1 MKSPVCYSCG
11 LFASVKLK
19 MHFARFRL
27 HDFTIMREKRL
38 IIWILGA
45 LATVTPFAIDLYL
58 PAFTQIAIDF
68 GTTPSTVSLSVS
80 SYFIGMAI
88 GQILYG
94 PLLDRF
100 GRKRPLY
107 VGLVVFILASIGC
120 MQSESVDIM
129 IGLRFL
135 QALGGSVAWV
145 GAVAMV
151 RDFFPVEESAKV
163 FSLLILIIG
172 LSPLLAPT
180 LGGFIVTLWG
190 WQAVFIVLASIAVFV
205 LLLVLFFLPEGHKP
219 DRTVSLKPKPIIQT
233 FIGIIRNPQFATY
246 TLSGAFAFATL
257 FIYVAGSPV
266 IFMEM
271 YQVSPQMYGG
281 IFALLSVG
289 FIGGSQ
295 LNIWLTRAYK
305 SARIFHVALLC
316 QVLTSFLF
324 LICVFGGWIGLYGTI
339 GMFFICLTCVGLIN
353 PNANALALAPFV
365 RNIGSASAL
374 LGCTQIGVAALAS
387 SGVGIFNSGDIVP
400 IIALLTT
407 TTSMAFVILLIGLK
421 SVDKASLAV
430 NSGTGPTSH

>member
-1 MKSPVCYSCG
+1 MK
-11 LFASVKLK
+11 
-19 MHFARFRL
+19 
-27 HDFTIMREKRL
+27 EKRL

-58 PAFTQIAIDF
+58 PAFSQIANDF
-68 GTTPSTVSLSVS
+68 GTTASTVSLSVS

-100 GRKRPLY
+100 GRKPPLY
-107 VGLVVFILASIGC
+107 IGLVVFVLASIGC
-120 MQSESVDIM
+120 MQSENVNVM

-135 QALGGSVAWV
+135 QALGGSAAWV

-163 FSLLILIIG
+163 FSLLFLIIG

-190 WQAVFIVLASIAVFV
+190 WQAVFIALAAIAVFV
-205 LLLVLFFLPEGHKP
+205 ALLVLFLLPEAQRP
-219 DRTVSLKPKPIIQT
+219 DQSVSLKPKPIILT
-233 FIGIIRNPQFATY
+233 FISVVRNPQFATY
-246 TLSGAFAFATL
+246 TFSGAFAFATL

-271 YQVSPQMYGG
+271 YHVSPQGYGA

-295 LNIWLTRAYK
+295 LNIWLNKSYS
-305 SARIFHVALLC
+305 SARIFQVALIC
-316 QVLTSFLF
+316 QVIASFVF
-324 LICVFGGWIGLYGTI
+324 LICVFFGWLGLYGTV
-339 GMFFICLTCVGLIN
+339 GMFFVCLTCVGLIN
-353 PNANALALAPFV
+353 PNANALALAPFE

-400 IIALLTT
+400 VVALLTT
-407 TTSMAFVILLIGLK
+407 TTSVSFVILLIGLRSLDKELLTAK
-421 SVDKASLAV
+421 SNV
-430 NSGTGPTSH
+430 GPPTH

>member
-1 MKSPVCYSCG
+1 MCRYSRRS
-11 LFASVKLK
+11 FASVKLK
-19 MHFARFRL
+19 MHFARFPQYG
-27 HDFTIMREKRL
+27 FQIMKEKKL
-38 IIWILGA
+38 IIWILGG

-58 PAFTQIAIDF
+58 PAFSQIADDF
-68 GTTPSTVSLSVS
+68 GTTPTTVSLSVS

-100 GRKRPLY
+100 GRKPPLY
-107 VGLVVFILASIGC
+107 VGLVVFILASIGV
-120 MQSESVDIM
+120 MQSESVEVM

-135 QALGGSVAWV
+135 QALGGSAAWV

-190 WQAVFIVLASIAVFV
+190 WQAEFIVLASIALVV
-205 LLLVLFFLPEGHKP
+205 LILVLFFLPVGYRP
-219 DRTVSLKPKPIIQT
+219 DPTVSLKPKPIIFT
-233 FIGIIRNPQFATY
+233 FINVVRNPQFATY
-246 TLSGAFAFATL
+246 TFSGAFAFATL

-271 YQVSPQMYGG
+271 YHVSPQEYGG

-295 LNIWLTRAYK
+295 LNIWLTRTHT
-305 SARIFHVALLC
+305 SEGIFRVALVC
-316 QVLTSFLF
+316 QVITSFLF
-324 LICVFGGWIGLYGTI
+324 LLCVFYGWLGLFGTI
-339 GMFFICLTCVGLIN
+339 GMFFVCLSCVGLIN

-365 RNIGSASAL
+365 KNIGSASAL
-374 LGCTQIGVAALAS
+374 LGCTQIGIAALAS
-387 SGVGIFNSGDIVP
+387 SGVGIFDSGDIVP
-400 IIALLTT
+400 IIGLLTT
-407 TTSMAFVILLIGLK
+407 TTSVALIILLIGLR
-421 SVDKASLAV
+421 SVDKASLTV
-430 NSGTGPTSH
+430 NSNTDPTLH

>member
-1 MKSPVCYSCG
+1 MK
-11 LFASVKLK
+11 
-19 MHFARFRL
+19 
-27 HDFTIMREKRL
+27 EKKL

-58 PAFTQIAIDF
+58 PAFSQIADDF
-68 GTTPSTVSLSVS
+68 GTTPTTVSLSVS

-100 GRKRPLY
+100 GRKPPLY
-107 VGLVVFILASIGC
+107 VGLVVFILASIGV
-120 MQSESVDIM
+120 MQSESVEVM

-135 QALGGSVAWV
+135 QALGGSAAWV

-190 WQAVFIVLASIAVFV
+190 WHAEFIVLASIALVV
-205 LLLVLFFLPEGHKP
+205 LILVLFFLPVGYQP
-219 DRTVSLKPKPIIQT
+219 DPTVSLKPKPIIFT
-233 FIGIIRNPQFATY
+233 FINVVRNPQFATY
-246 TLSGAFAFATL
+246 TFSGAFAFATL

-271 YQVSPQMYGG
+271 YHVSPQAYGG

-295 LNIWLTRAYK
+295 LNIWLTRTYT
-305 SARIFHVALLC
+305 SARIFRVALFW
-316 QVLTSFLF
+316 QVITSFLF
-324 LICVFGGWIGLYGTI
+324 LLCVFYGWLGLYGTI
-339 GMFFICLTCVGLIN
+339 GMFFVCLSCVGLIN

-374 LGCTQIGVAALAS
+374 LGCTQIGIAALAS
-387 SGVGIFNSGDIVP
+387 SGVGIFDSGDIVP
-400 IIALLTT
+400 IIGLLTA
-407 TTSMAFVILLIGLK
+407 TTSVALIILLIGLR

-430 NSGTGPTSH
+430 NSNTDPTLH

>member
-1 MKSPVCYSCG
+1 MK
-11 LFASVKLK
+11 
-19 MHFARFRL
+19 
-27 HDFTIMREKRL
+27 EKRL

-45 LATVTPFAIDLYL
+45 LATVTPFAIDFYL
-58 PAFTQIAIDF
+58 PAFTEIAQDF
-68 GTTPSTVSLSVS
+68 NTTASTISLTVS

-100 GRKRPLY
+100 GRKPPLY
-107 VGLVVFILASIGC
+107 FGLVIFILASAGC
-120 MQSESVDIM
+120 MQSKSVEVM
-129 IGLRFL
+129 VALRFL

-145 GAVAMV
+145 AAVAMV

-180 LGGFIVTLWG
+180 LGGFVVTLWG
-190 WQAVFIVLASIAVFV
+190 WQAVFIVLCSIALFV
-205 LLLVLFFLPEGHKP
+205 LVLVLMFLPEGHKP
-219 DRTVSLKPKPIIQT
+219 DPTVSLKPKPIILT
-233 FIGIIRNPQFATY
+233 FIEVIRNPQFATY
-246 TLSGAFAFATL
+246 TFSGAFAFATL

-266 IFMEM
+266 IFMEI
-271 YQVSPQMYGG
+271 YKVSPQVYGG

-295 LNIWLTRAYK
+295 LNIFLTRTYK
-305 SARIFHVALLC
+305 SQQIFRVALMF
-316 QVLTSFLF
+316 QVITSFLF
-324 LICVFGGWIGLYGTI
+324 LVCVANEWIGLYATI
-339 GMFFICLTCVGLIN
+339 GFFFTCLTCVGLIN

-400 IIALLTT
+400 VIALLTA
-407 TTSMAFVILLIGLK
+407 TTSVAFIILFVGLR
-421 SVDKASLAV
+421 SIDKEALTV
-430 NSGTGPTSH
+430 NSNTGPVGH